1 MGKLVLM
8 GCSQGGFVATCAAAE
23 QAVYVRGLIAFYPAF
38 GLMDEGK
45 AIREAVAASLEA
57 GVTTEDLGGTYA
69 TSAVGDWIASKI

>member
-1 MGKLVLM
+1 MM
-8 GCSQGGFVATCAAAE
+8 FE
-23 QAVYVRGLIAFYPAF
+23 YAF

-57 GVTTEDLGGTYA
+57 GVTTEDLGGSCS